1 MNKSFNLIFEDGK
14 FLDKFI
20 LNQISLLH
28 IKNLPHSKYTLL
40 GINAVKVFYTNL
52 LESKDVDLIYLKD
65 KNNLIKGFIFSS
77 SNSTEIT
84 NKVLN
89 DILKL
94 NFFELLVISLRFL
107 LFVFPKID
115 LIGIFFKK
123 NYKFNKKIDLSLKK
137 TAKIISIVIDKK
149 NQGKGLGATL
159 INKLEELSSKK
170 GYNYLIA
177 ETTSLQR
184 NAIKF
189 YKSFDNFILLS
200 KEDSKIFNFT
210 YYTFIKEINEIS

>member
-1 MNKSFNLIFEDGK
+1 MKKVCNLIVEDGK
-14 FLDKFI
+14 FLNEFI

-40 GINAVKVFYTNL
+40 GIDAVKVFYTNL
-52 LESKDVDLIYLKD
+52 LKSKDVDLIYLKD

-77 SNSTEIT
+77 SISTKIT
-84 NKVLN
+84 KKVLY

-94 NFFELLVISLRFL
+94 NFFELSVILLRFL
-107 LFVFPKID
+107 FFVVPKIN

-123 NYKFNKKIDLSLKK
+123 NQFNEKIDLSLKR

-159 INKLEELSSKK
+159 LNKLEELSLKK

-189 YKSFDNFILLS
+189 YESFDNFILLS

-210 YYTFIKEINEIS
+210 YYTFIKKINEIS